1 MQMQFS
7 WRTITPG
14 NIPLASHHRVIRTS
28 RILNVFPSFQ
38 ILTFFNLIPR
48 HETVENGTFCQRFHR
63 ISIWRVVT
71 TFTIFTFLALLLLH
85 DIIYFFMDKAFWT
98 SYMQSDNRIVTLLV
112 SVRYILI
119 FIKNCTAVFVF
130 ALKSRNMSIYLTR
143 MNALVAKLRITRR
156 QEKVNRILF
165 VILYLIPFLL
175 IGLRVFISAI
185 VIAKSSYAYR
195 TVPFG
200 LLQAPVW
207 ARYTFYF
214 FAEFLG
220 GVLSFAVYIQISA
233 FARVLWLFCRIFN
246 KQIIALREKLSHDN
260 TKKGHQINRVQ
271 FLNDVLKIRCLH
283 EDIIEACSDHEQL
296 FSFQILLG
304 ILTNACIVFSTLA
317 SFFTPS
323 LSTEACCVYVLSIL
337 GFLYIMFLLPLF
349 PIQLNEESGCTL
361 EFLQTLAH
369 KRHMMRAEQ
378 LSSTSHN
385 PSDAVD
391 NMEIISLAA
400 FLQRAYTKPLTISAG
415 GFMDL
420 TRSFVI
426 SVGAVIIGFTIFLME
441 RVESQVDLSTG
452 TGTLC
457 HNSSRPFMRVI
468 REIRPVI
475 I

>member
-156 QEKVNRILF
+156 QEK
-165 VILYLIPFLL
+165 
-175 IGLRVFISAI
+175 
-185 VIAKSSYAYR
+185 
-195 TVPFG
+195 
-200 LLQAPVW
+200 
-207 ARYTFYF
+207 
-214 FAEFLG
+214 
-220 GVLSFAVYIQISA
+220 
-233 FARVLWLFCRIFN
+233 
-246 KQIIALREKLSHDN
+246 
-260 TKKGHQINRVQ
+260 
-271 FLNDVLKIRCLH
+271 
-283 EDIIEACSDHEQL
+283 
-296 FSFQILLG
+296 
-304 ILTNACIVFSTLA
+304 
-317 SFFTPS
+317 
-323 LSTEACCVYVLSIL
+323 
-337 GFLYIMFLLPLF
+337 
-349 PIQLNEESGCTL
+349 SGCTL